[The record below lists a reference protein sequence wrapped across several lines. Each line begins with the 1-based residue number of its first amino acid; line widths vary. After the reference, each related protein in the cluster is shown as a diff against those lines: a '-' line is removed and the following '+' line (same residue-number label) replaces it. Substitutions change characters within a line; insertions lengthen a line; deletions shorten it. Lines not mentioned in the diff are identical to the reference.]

1 MRIKGFFNQFKIVID
16 DKYKDGFYRDTN
28 LTNISRGRI
37 IAYILLV
44 IEIIVLTI
52 SLFFR
57 DEGIFTI
64 PSLYYY
70 IMYLV
75 FIITIVIFIFIIN
88 NIFNKKQ
95 YDSKKTQ
102 IVTYSFSA
110 FLLVWNMGIAL
121 LDGNVMSYYIAL
133 IAVGV
138 IALSNPAVLLKIYLG
153 VHILFMALATR
164 IASPEFS
171 LFGVYINTTI
181 ALIISWFICFVI
193 YKNRVTGFVNQK
205 KIEEQ
210 NKEVNILN
218 EKLTIAN
225 KKLDYLAKTDGLT
238 GIYNR
243 RMFDNM
249 TQEYWDKCIKE
260 SVPLTVIMMD
270 IDHFKPFN
278 DNYGHQVGDDC
289 LKKIVLSLKKSINKE
304 EDMLARYGGEE
315 FVAMIHNMPKD
326 KAYTLAEKIRTSIED
341 LNIPHQ
347 HSDVAARVTL
357 SLGVY
362 SAIPTKDTTI
372 DAFVKK
378 ADDALYKA
386 KNGNRNKTIVA

>member
-210 NKEVNILN
+210 NK
-218 EKLTIAN
+218 
-225 KKLDYLAKTDGLT
+225 
-238 GIYNR
+238 
-243 RMFDNM
+243 
-249 TQEYWDKCIKE
+249 
-260 SVPLTVIMMD
+260 
-270 IDHFKPFN
+270 
-278 DNYGHQVGDDC
+278 
-289 LKKIVLSLKKSINKE
+289 
-304 EDMLARYGGEE
+304 
-315 FVAMIHNMPKD
+315 
-326 KAYTLAEKIRTSIED
+326 
-341 LNIPHQ
+341 
-347 HSDVAARVTL
+347 
-357 SLGVY
+357 
-362 SAIPTKDTTI
+362 
-372 DAFVKK
+372 
-378 ADDALYKA
+378 
-386 KNGNRNKTIVA
+386 